1 MSNALQRIGKR
12 YKARTVTDTDYL
24 EAEKESDAAFHV
36 ILALKPHTTLFEW
49 KSVSNIP
56 VQSLENAIQNISKNA
71 RRLPCPPS
79 PDQISALTEACG
91 IFLAAYKSK
100 TSIRNRL
107 NYLNMTQKARKT

>member
-1 MSNALQRIGKR
+1 MSNALQKIGNKN
-12 YKARTVTDTDYL
+12 KARTVTDTDYR

-100 TSIRNRL
+100 NSIKNRL
-107 NYLNMTQKARKT
+107 TYLNRPGKARKT